1 MNPSFTKASVLGLNA
16 VLLESPETLLEG
28 SFSDDTPALIS
39 QGISHRTVR
48 PSPPR
53 FPPLTSPPPI
63 YILTLFPPQPFVS
76 DNCVLAAGKYLL
88 SKHTSKSYETVKT
101 LLEALTQAI
110 KAPPSGS
117 IDSKRLALVVLRTV
131 SRTHFDVSP
140 PPLPLVLH
148 ISNFQ
153 WV

>member
-48 PSPPR
+48 PSPPPLPSPH
-53 FPPLTSPPPI
+53 FPSTHLYTNVV
-63 YILTLFPPQPFVS
+63 PPQPFVS

-140 PPLPLVLH
+140 PLPLVLH
-148 ISNFQ
+148 ISNFL